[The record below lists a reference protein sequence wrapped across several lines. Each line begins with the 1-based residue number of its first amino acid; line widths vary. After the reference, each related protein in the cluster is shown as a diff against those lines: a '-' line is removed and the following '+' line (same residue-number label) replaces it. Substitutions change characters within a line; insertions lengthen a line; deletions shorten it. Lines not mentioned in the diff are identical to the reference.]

1 MREKEQGNMVKQ
13 ILQSVNNGS
22 LLAVF
27 CFSPPETEEGQGD
40 LLLCAFISFFHT
52 CIPTLL
58 GGTEEVRG
66 KCLFLSYV
74 KINNNN

>member
-1 MREKEQGNMVKQ
+1 MREKVQGNMVNK

-27 CFSPPETEEGQGD
+27 CFPPPETEEGRGD
-40 LLLCAFISFFHT
+40 LLLCAFVSFFHS
-52 CIPTLL
+52 CFPTLL

-66 KCLFLSYV
+66 KCLFLFYV
-74 KINNNN
+74 KINK